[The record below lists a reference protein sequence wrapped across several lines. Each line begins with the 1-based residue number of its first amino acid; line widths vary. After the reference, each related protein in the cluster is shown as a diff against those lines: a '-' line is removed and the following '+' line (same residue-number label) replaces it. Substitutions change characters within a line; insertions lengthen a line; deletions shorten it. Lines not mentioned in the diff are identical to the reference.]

1 MSEVEGEAVPVQHRS
16 AFTAFLRQIGTF
28 TGDLSQLTAPA
39 FLLSGTSLLE
49 YSTHWCDFPH
59 LLHAISAC
67 DDAAERTLFV
77 ARWFLSTLYG
87 SYHERCADGSEK
99 KPYNP
104 VLGEQFFTRWQEDA
118 PAATW
123 KSAEC
128 VVEQV
133 SHHPPIS
140 AFHIQCG
147 PEDHRVE
154 VTGHCGQKTKFKGM
168 AIRVTQTGRAQLLDK
183 RHGETFAIMLPDL
196 VIRGLLSGNI
206 FLELEGS
213 INIVGSSGY
222 VATVEFLPKPWFV
235 GDYHHIKGSVTGPN
249 KEPVY
254 ELSGQWT
261 GDMMVT
267 DCRTRIE
274 TTLWQSGSGSVNSRP
289 PKLVKPVAEM
299 DDLESRKVWF
309 NVSEALAM
317 QEYGIA
323 NKQKTEVEERQRQL
337 RKQRQDQGHEYRPKY
352 FEFKPDEVK
361 HTRSKTSSSGISGV
375 SSSSHAAATALPDNI
390 DVGMWVYVP
399 ANSKR

>member
-1 MSEVEGEAVPVQHRS
+1 M
-16 AFTAFLRQIGTF
+16 I
-28 TGDLSQLTAPA
+28 
-39 FLLSGTSLLE
+39 TSCN
-49 YSTHWCDFPH
+49 WV
-59 LLHAISAC
+59 
-67 DDAAERTLFV
+67 ERTLFV

-104 VLGEQFFTRWQEDA
+104 VLGEQFFTRWREDA

-235 GDYHHIKGSVTGPN
+235 GDYHHIKVSYFTLVISISVTNHGRCIIRALS
-249 KEPVY
+249 PV
-254 ELSGQWT
+254 Q
-261 GDMMVT
+261 
-267 DCRTRIE
+267 
-274 TTLWQSGSGSVNSRP
+274 
-289 PKLVKPVAEM
+289 
-299 DDLESRKVWF
+299 
-309 NVSEALAM
+309 
-317 QEYGIA
+317 
-323 NKQKTEVEERQRQL
+323 
-337 RKQRQDQGHEYRPKY
+337 
-352 FEFKPDEVK
+352 
-361 HTRSKTSSSGISGV
+361 TRSLSTSCRASGR
-375 SSSSHAAATALPDNI
+375 AT
-390 DVGMWVYVP
+390 
-399 ANSKR
+399 